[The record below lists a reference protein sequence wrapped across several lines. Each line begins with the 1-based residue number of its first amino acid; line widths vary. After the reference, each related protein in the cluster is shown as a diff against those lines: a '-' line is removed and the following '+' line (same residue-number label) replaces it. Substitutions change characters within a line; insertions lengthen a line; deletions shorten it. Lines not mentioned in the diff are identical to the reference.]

1 MSIPPRILYV
11 DDEPD
16 NCEMMRYWLRE
27 DCGMDVTTALDGQ
40 TAMEHIRKEFFD
52 IYLLDYCL
60 PDTTG
65 VELCK
70 RIRRFDKQAPIL
82 IYSALDRDVDRQKS
96 IEAGA
101 NMYLVKPDEL
111 EKIKPQVERL
121 LHRSMPENGGAT
133 RRPIPPEQP
142 SSLTD
147 TIQAHGRSRRKHSGI
162 M

>member
-16 NCEMMRYWLRE
+16 NLEMMRYWLHE
-27 DCGMDVTTALDGQ
+27 DCGMDVTTALDGR
-40 TAMEHIRKEFFD
+40 TAMEYIRKEFFD

-70 RIRRFDKQAPIL
+70 RIRRYDRQAPIL

-96 IEAGA
+96 LDAGA

-121 LHRSMPENGGAT
+121 LHRSVSENGGGVRETTTSA
-133 RRPIPPEQP
+133 QP
-142 SSLTD
+142 TLTD
-147 TIQAHGRSRRKHSGI
+147 TSPTHNKARRKHSGI

>member
-27 DCGMDVTTALDGQ
+27 DCGMDVTTALDGR
-40 TAMEHIRKEFFD
+40 TAMEHIRREFFD

-82 IYSALDRDVDRQKS
+82 IYSALDRDVDRQRS
-96 IEAGA
+96 LEAGA

-121 LHRSMPENGGAT
+121 LHQRMPDNAVAP
-133 RRPIPPEQP
+133 RKAIPSAQP
-142 SSLTD
+142 TLTD
-147 TIQAHGRSRRKHSGI
+147 TSPTQSRARRKHSGI

>member
-27 DCGMDVTTALDGQ
+27 DCGMDVTTALDGR

-70 RIRRFDKQAPIL
+70 RIRRFDRQAPIL

-121 LHRSMPENGGAT
+121 LHQSVSDRDAPMQKLRTPA
-133 RRPIPPEQP
+133 RQPIPKP
-142 SSLTD
+142 SP
-147 TIQAHGRSRRKHSGI
+147 RSRRKQSGI

>member
-16 NCEMMRYWLRE
+16 NLEMMRYWLRE
-27 DCGMDVTTALDGQ
+27 DCGLDVTTALDGES
-40 TAMEHIRKEFFD
+40 AMEHIRKEFFD

-82 IYSALDRDVDRQKS
+82 IYSALDRDVDRQRS
-96 IEAGA
+96 LDAGA

-111 EKIKPQVERL
+111 EKIRPQLERL
-121 LHRSMPENGGAT
+121 LHRRMTDNEVKESKIA
-133 RRPIPPEQP
+133 P
-142 SSLTD
+142 STKTKSLTE
-147 TIQAHGRSRRKHSGI
+147 TSPAPIRARRKHSGI